1 MAYKRYQK
9 IGAKEFKQ
17 ERYIAD
23 DVLAY
28 PIIKE
33 EFDRRKWYKFNSSL
47 SIGNRTVAL
56 EFLSNSWRVKT
67 LQKHNAPLV
76 VKVRGVEVDYS
87 PEAINRVF
95 GFDVLE
101 VCVLE
106 ERRAARSRMSLAK
119 REALKSQLSLPRS
132 EWIKLA
138 QNGMP
143 IRFKTARLFDIPR
156 ICAEFWLNNV
166 EPSGNNSE
174 ISIDVALA
182 IQAILL
188 GDDINLGYFLSKDLD
203 DLIQKDVG
211 SYMLTHCNLITTLC
225 EERLVPSREGD
236 QMEKSSKKV
245 DETFMT
251 DVRRKCMGLRFVP
264 FADVDDLM
272 EEREGAAEIPREENV
287 ENVVNENMQHEPELQ
302 GFPAPQFDENVLSE
316 MLCRMDLCT
325 QAGIDMEDNYN
336 TSFALWQQT
345 MVYCEQRPTYFF
357 PRYPT
362 MQDFD
367 EAHRRRIE
375 RMHTTHEQNRATY
388 IRQRRAAGLPDE
400 GPSYVPFPED
410 LPHFDDDQFRPD
422 RD

>member
-1 MAYKRYQK
+1 MKNPFSSKKKGKDVRESNSRGKGSKRQRTTRPATPSPPPSPPQPPSPSPVVAAEIPQNRFIHNMAYKRYQK

-119 REALKSQLSLPRS
+119 RVALKSQLSLPKS

-143 IRFKTARLFDIPR
+143 IRFKTARLFDIP
-156 ICAEFWLNNV
+156 
-166 EPSGNNSE
+166 
-174 ISIDVALA
+174 
-182 IQAILL
+182 
-188 GDDINLGYFLSKDLD
+188 
-203 DLIQKDVG
+203 
-211 SYMLTHCNLITTLC
+211 
-225 EERLVPSREGD
+225 
-236 QMEKSSKKV
+236 
-245 DETFMT
+245 
-251 DVRRKCMGLRFVP
+251 
-264 FADVDDLM
+264 
-272 EEREGAAEIPREENV
+272 
-287 ENVVNENMQHEPELQ
+287 
-302 GFPAPQFDENVLSE
+302 
-316 MLCRMDLCT
+316 
-325 QAGIDMEDNYN
+325 
-336 TSFALWQQT
+336 
-345 MVYCEQRPTYFF
+345 
-357 PRYPT
+357 
-362 MQDFD
+362 
-367 EAHRRRIE
+367 
-375 RMHTTHEQNRATY
+375 
-388 IRQRRAAGLPDE
+388 
-400 GPSYVPFPED
+400 
-410 LPHFDDDQFRPD
+410 
-422 RD
+422 